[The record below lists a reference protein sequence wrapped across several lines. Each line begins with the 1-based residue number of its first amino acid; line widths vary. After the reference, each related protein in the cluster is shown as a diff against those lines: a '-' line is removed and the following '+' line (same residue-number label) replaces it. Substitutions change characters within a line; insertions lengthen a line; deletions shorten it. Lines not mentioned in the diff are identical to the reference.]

1 MTQIFKTVLSMSL
14 SGAVLIVAL
23 LLGIRLL
30 KGRLGRQWQYYI
42 WLIVVMRL
50 LLPFGPEASLMG
62 QAHRAVD
69 RMTEQMKQGT
79 QGAWLSGEDSANPA
93 QGVGQSAE
101 ESIERRGRQ
110 NAGADTEWSD
120 GQNTEPN
127 STQDTVQQGLEAVG
141 ETAEE
146 PVAENDRM
154 MADSLRQAD
163 GKEASLGTGQV
174 FLRAAAF
181 AGNYLWV
188 IWLIVASGMLIR
200 KGSMYQSYIKY
211 VKAGAEPVCD
221 LALLDQLAVTADQL
235 GIGRTVELCVN
246 PLVSSPMLVG
256 YRNPCIVLPDADVP
270 EKDFQYIVMHE
281 LTHYKRRDIWYKWLV
296 QFAVCLHWFNP
307 FVHLMSREIDRA
319 CEFACDEAVVAKMG
333 YGYAADYGKT
343 LLNAMAAGGTFREPL
358 AVITMSANKE
368 LLRERLGAIMS
379 FNKKTKKAGIITA
392 GLTVGIALGAVFIGV
407 YPASASE
414 PDKAGMSVTDSAEG
428 TGISDK
434 DKAAVA
440 KNMSETAASDGILTQ
455 KKADS
460 TSNQNGVK
468 GTAEQGKPEAG
479 KEAAWSDAEKYYKA
493 GSLPQFY
500 IAFGELDEKAQE
512 KWLDRIYADGNHSFF
527 SVSVKRLDADSPLV
541 QTFAQKFYEDDEV
554 AFFSILADE
563 IMSEET
569 LEGWLDQ
576 ALSDQKWNF
585 QSMLYDKLNRD
596 EEKDELD
603 KALEEE
609 QREAYRL
616 VGVTWNGKN
625 CYYEGQLVNIFLDIH
640 MPNRSFYTLDMNPAG
655 TVNIK
660 IIRSADGQIT
670 GVAYMTEAEVA
681 ELFGDIYGEGEDSE
695 ATAAGREGK
704 TGAGVTEADKTET
717 EADASDKE
725 FPREM
730 TVVMPVCRI
739 REGAGADSL
748 VVGLLGEGET
758 VTVLGKKEDTD
769 GQIWYLLDQESLAE
783 NPDPSV
789 EECYIRGDLLEEK

>member
-1 MTQIFKTVLSMSL
+1 MNVLMKIVFSLSL
-14 SGAVLIVAL
+14 SGSLLILIL
-23 LLGIRLL
+23 LLCKPLFRN
-30 KGRLGRQWQYYI
+30 RFSRQWQYYI

-69 RMTEQMKQGT
+69 RMTVQMKQGA

-93 QGVGQSAE
+93 QGVGQGAE
-101 ESIERRGRQ
+101 KSIERRVRQ
-110 NAGADTEWSD
+110 NAGAGTERSD
-120 GQNTEPN
+120 GHNAEGN
-127 STQDTVQQGLEAVG
+127 STQDTVRQGLEAVG
-141 ETAEE
+141 EKAEE
-146 PVAENDRM
+146 PVAENERM

-188 IWLIVASGMLIR
+188 IWLTAAFGMLIR

-211 VKAGAEPVCD
+211 VKAGAKPVCD
-221 LALLDQLAVTADQL
+221 FALLDRLAVTADQL

-256 YRNPCIVLPDADVP
+256 YRNPCIVLPDADVT
-270 EKDFQYIVMHE
+270 EKDFQYIFMHE

-343 LLNAMAAGGTFREPL
+343 LLNAMAASGTFREPL
-358 AVITMSANKE
+358 AVVTMSANKE
-368 LLRERLGAIMS
+368 LLRERLGAIMN
-379 FNKKTKKAGIITA
+379 FKKKTKKAGMVTA
-392 GLTVGIALGAVFIGV
+392 GLTVGIAMGAVFIGV

-414 PDKAGMSVTDSAEG
+414 PDKAAMPVTDSAEG
-428 TGISDK
+428 TGIPDQ
-434 DKAAVA
+434 DQAAVA
-440 KNMSETAASDGILTQ
+440 KNRLETAVS
-455 KKADS
+455 
-460 TSNQNGVK
+460 
-468 GTAEQGKPEAG
+468 
-479 KEAAWSDAEKYYKA
+479 EAAAWADAEKYYKA

-512 KWLDRIYADGNHSFF
+512 MWLDRIYADGNHPFF

-541 QTFAQKFYEDDEV
+541 QTFAQKFYEDDEA

-640 MPNRSFYTLDMNPAG
+640 MPNQSFYTLDMNPAG

-660 IIRSADGQIT
+660 IVRSADGQIT
-670 GVAYMTEAEVA
+670 GVAYMTEAEVS
-681 ELFGDIYGEGEDSE
+681 ELFGDMFGDGEEDSGAEADDSEGE
-695 ATAAGREGK
+695 
-704 TGAGVTEADKTET
+704 TGAGVT

-739 REGAGADSL
+739 REDAGADSL

-769 GQIWYLLDQESLAE
+769 GQIWYLLDQESLAKK
-783 NPDPSV
+783 PDPSV
-789 EECYIRGDLLEEK
+789 EACYIRGDLLEEK